1 MADTILVTGANRGI
15 GLELARQLKA
25 RGDAV
30 IAVCRVSAPEL
41 DALGVRVEAGV
52 DVTSDADVAAL
63 DERLGD
69 RRLDG
74 LVLNAGVLRRGGL
87 ADLDFDAIREQLE
100 VNTLGPLR
108 VAARLRARLG
118 RGGKIAIITSRMGS
132 VADNT
137 SGGMYGYRMSKAA
150 VNMVGKSLAVDLEPA
165 GIAVALVHPGWVKT
179 DMTGGQGLVDTA
191 TSAAGILARYDA
203 LDLASTGTF
212 HHANGEALTW

>member
-1 MADTILVTGANRGI
+1 MANTILVTGANRGI
-15 GLELARQLKA
+15 GLELVRQLTA

-30 IAVCRVSAPEL
+30 IAVCRASSPAL

-63 DERLGD
+63 DERLGALQ
-69 RRLDG
+69 LDG

-118 RGGKIAIITSRMGS
+118 RGGKIAVITSRMGS

-150 VNMVGKSLAVDLEPA
+150 VNMVGKSLAIDLEPA

-179 DMTGGQGLVDTA
+179 DMTGGQGLVDAA
-191 TSAAGILARYDA
+191 TSAADILARYDA
-203 LDLASTGTF
+203 LDLAATGTF
-212 HHANGEALTW
+212 YHANGEVLPW

>member
-30 IAVCRVSAPEL
+30 IAVCRVSSPEL

-69 RRLDG
+69 LRLDG

-212 HHANGEALTW
+212 HHANGEVLTW